1 MNEHTGW
8 GSHFLKPTLIY
19 EIYFTNPPLVN
30 DVHDSK
36 IISDVVIQSF
46 SKLTKQKSNVY
57 KWGKVWFNKNGI
69 SKTFV

>member
-1 MNEHTGW
+1 
-8 GSHFLKPTLIY
+8 
-19 EIYFTNPPLVN
+19 VN

-36 IISDVVIQSF
+36 KISDVVIQSF